1 MSSTLLQYFL
11 QDDVDSFKRL
21 LANVSNAP
29 TGQRSAPGSITPKIG
44 SPSYGSS
51 PSTSSRNHKKV
62 IGTSPGTPHV
72 DRSGYGRSHA
82 TPWSRTQVN
91 ARDQNG
97 RTLLHQIASSPKPT
111 VIEFANALLELPFV
125 DIYAQDSESGWTALH
140 RALYS
145 GNIAVAQALM
155 QRDLR
160 SATDFSAP
168 SSLHHLTASLIK
180 IKDREGNSPFDVYG
194 ATISGRD
201 IKRTDGKPLGDFVGN
216 DSDIEAS
223 SPETSVYG
231 GDSPEDGIL
240 ARAQLKA
247 RTNLQGDE
255 VFTFGSN
262 KNMTLGLGDE
272 DDRQFPERISL
283 DRPDHLLQRFFMER
297 EKAREHQEQRSTL
310 FGQAI
315 GHADNQDNLPTL
327 ITSKPLSVQ
336 DVYMSK
342 LHTAVLTNDPESN
355 LYMSGF
361 GPGGRLGT
369 GDEATRYHF
378 VCIETGGLAGKKV
391 ISLALGQDH
400 SIAISEQ
407 GEVFTWGSNKYG
419 QLGYNLP
426 RANNKRDTPMQST
439 PRQVFNPFKREVILG
454 AAASAIHSVV
464 FSSSGLYTFG
474 KNEGQL
480 GLVDSDARSLEVQV
494 TPRRVG
500 VSLFNAP
507 IRMVSAIDRATAVL
521 LETNET
527 WVFTH
532 YGYSKV
538 IFPLD
543 FSSYFIK
550 ESFLATRYGNTA
562 NRVIKITAGG
572 NTICALS
579 SFGEVYSVHVN
590 GKPDHTSIAS
600 STTNPAKIRNS
611 LSTPERVWSVRKS
624 HMAANDVDVGQDG
637 SIIICTTSGS
647 AWRKEKRAK
656 IKASNSK
663 DYKFVRIAGLSRVTA
678 VRSNAYGAFAAIQKD
693 CDVTKEQVTVSPS
706 SLWNDFFQL
715 LPVKSLA
722 ENVET
727 DVKGD
732 LIIRHQV
739 AKMKVAVSSSSDVE
753 SEVRRIVERS
763 DMERSGHLIWLRTT
777 VSDTRVPVHEF
788 ILAGR
793 SPVMRTALAESR
805 RTHHF
810 SISDFITLGFNDDGN
825 HELVLQGMD
834 FLSLLTLVVFLY
846 TDDVLDV
853 WRDVRHDSVNAYRY
867 RQVRTEVMRIATY
880 LDIRP
885 LERAARVM
893 GEPSRTLHDDMDRA
907 LNDPSF
913 FESGD
918 VTIRLKDARV
928 RAHKQVVCQRC
939 PFFDALFHGRSGGRW
954 LDSRRQDEAITIDLQ
969 DMESNVF
976 NFVLRHLYAD
986 TEEELFDDVRY
997 SSLDDFIDLVLDV
1010 MFAANELMIDRL
1022 AQVCQK
1028 MLGRFVDTRNVCQLL
1043 NAVAPCTVTE
1053 FKEAALEYMCLNLET
1068 LLENRL
1074 LDDLEEDLMD
1084 ELDLICQENQLARY
1098 PISRGR
1104 NSEEALLEKYPEL
1117 VTGLEIDRQRRVDS
1131 MRLSSRRDQDELFD
1145 ERIRANV
1152 SDKGTPSPYVRKMK
1166 AAQSGEPRLSA
1177 GSPTLKARQ
1186 SMNDLMFQ
1194 MDDESAVSPTPMR
1207 RGKTPMASPLI
1218 AEDLDDLSQPPALSL
1233 SYGQGDSLGDASYL
1247 EARVGSIETGAAGIS
1262 NVSTTP
1268 TIQPN
1273 PPAATSKGAPW
1284 VSADISGDKRNL
1296 KDIMAETSTS
1306 RVSNLTLGM
1315 TDRSNTQSGGTFT
1328 QKMSQKERKRLQ
1340 QIQAQ
1345 EALAAQQKAAVESR
1359 QSPWQTVSKKPTPS
1373 SLTGDDSAN
1382 QFKTVQK
1389 PAMTLRQ
1396 TVAGS
1401 PSIRPTS
1408 NPGLS
1413 PSGQGRGLS
1422 QPLLGPSTNAKPIPA
1437 RTNPVAL
1444 KTRPSPSLSPLST
1457 PQPII
1462 QSIRHTPRPER
1473 SLPGPSGQTSLASIL
1488 LQQQAEKDEIREAAS
1503 AKHNLQDIQA
1513 EQEFQEWWDKESK
1526 RVMEAEAAAAA
1537 AAASQTSRNRNGR
1550 RKNRG
1555 QQSQQHQQRQGGNKP
1570 QQREKADMSNEAPRS
1585 QGKRPTHHRPP
1596 KNPQPP
1602 AGPGNSRSES
1612 IHSRGNGRGGGG
1624 RLEGVID
1631 GVGGMGDVELGTDGG
1646 GVGGGGRSGDIEL
1659 GSGREDGGERS
1670 GDLIDGNDPGD
1681 MTWMLIV
1688 KTAEAD
1694 LEL

>member
-1 MSSTLLQYFL
+1 MSSTLLKYFL

-21 LANVSNAP
+21 LANLSNAP

-51 PSTSSRNHKKV
+51 PSALLRNQKKV
-62 IGTSPGTPHV
+62 IGTSPGASTP
-72 DRSGYGRSHA
+72 DRSGYVRA
-82 TPWSRTQVN
+82 TASPWSRTQVN
-91 ARDQNG
+91 ARDQHG
-97 RTLLHQIASSPKPT
+97 RTLLHLIASSPKAT
-111 VIEFANALLELPFV
+111 AIEFANALLELPFV
-125 DIYAQDSESGWTALH
+125 DIYTQDSESGWTALH

-145 GNIAVAQALM
+145 GNVAVAQALM
-155 QRDLR
+155 QKDLR
-160 SATDFSAP
+160 GATDFSAP

-194 ATISGRD
+194 ATIIGRD
-201 IKRTDGKPLGDFVGN
+201 IKQTVTLDGKSLGEFISI
-216 DSDIEAS
+216 DSDNDAS
-223 SPETSVYG
+223 STENSVFG
-231 GDSPEDGIL
+231 DDSPDDGL
-240 ARAQLKA
+240 FSRAQLKA

-283 DRPDHLLQRFFMER
+283 DRPDHLLQRFFTER
-297 EKAREHQEQRSTL
+297 EEAREHQEQRSIL
-310 FGQAI
+310 PGQAI
-315 GHADNQDNLPTL
+315 GHADNQGDLPTL
-327 ITSKPLSVQ
+327 ITSKPLSIQ

-369 GDEATRYHF
+369 GDEATRFHF
-378 VCIETGGLAGKKV
+378 VCIETGGLSGKKV

-426 RANNKRDTPMQST
+426 RANNKRDIPMQST

-464 FSSSGLYTFG
+464 FSASGLYTFG

-500 VSLFNAP
+500 VSLFNAA

-521 LETNET
+521 LETSET

-562 NRVIKITAGG
+562 NRVMKITAGG

-590 GKPDHTSIAS
+590 GRPDPSTTS

-611 LSTPERVWSVRKS
+611 LSTPERVWSVRKA

-656 IKASNSK
+656 IKASSHK

-678 VRSNAYGAFAAIQKD
+678 VRSNAFGAFAAVQKD

-715 LPVKSLA
+715 LPVRSLA
-722 ENVET
+722 ENAET
-727 DVKGD
+727 DLPD
-732 LIIRHQV
+732 DSMIRQQI
-739 AKMKVAVSSSSDVE
+739 AKMKLAVSSSPDIE
-753 SEVRRIVERS
+753 TEVQRIVERS
-763 DMERSGHLIWLRTT
+763 NMERSAHFIWLKTT
-777 VSDTRVPVHEF
+777 VSDTQIPVHEF
-788 ILAGR
+788 IFAGR
-793 SPVMRTALAESR
+793 SPVLRTALAEFR
-805 RTHHF
+805 RTNNF
-810 SISDFITLGFNDDGN
+810 SLPDFITLGLRQKGT
-825 HELVLQGMD
+825 HELVFQGMD
-834 FLSLLTLVVFLY
+834 FLSLLNLAVFLY

-853 WRDVRHDSVNAYRY
+853 WRDVRHDSVNAFRY
-867 RQVRTEVMRIATY
+867 RQVRTEVMRIATH
-880 LDIRP
+880 LDIRA

-893 GEPSRTLHDDMDRA
+893 GEPSRTLHYDMERA
-907 LNDPSF
+907 LNDPTF
-913 FESGD
+913 FEGGD
-918 VTIRLKDARV
+918 VTIRLKDTTV
-928 RAHKQVVCQRC
+928 RAHSQVVCQRC

-954 LDSRRQDEAITIDLQ
+954 LDSRRQENAITIDLQ
-969 DMESNVF
+969 DMDSHVF
-976 NFVLRHLYAD
+976 SFVLRHLYAD
-986 TEEELFDDVRY
+986 TEDELFEDVRY
-997 SSLDDFIDLVLDV
+997 NNLDDFIDLVLDV
-1010 MFAANELMIDRL
+1010 MFAANELMVDRL

-1028 MLGRFVDTRNVCQLL
+1028 MLGRFVNTRNVCQLL

-1053 FKEAALEYMCLNLET
+1053 FKEAALEYICLNLET
-1068 LLENRL
+1068 LLENTL

-1084 ELDLICQENQLARY
+1084 ELDEICQENQLARY
-1098 PISRGR
+1098 PVSRGR
-1104 NSEEALLEKYPEL
+1104 NSEEALLERYPEL
-1117 VTGLEIDRQRRVDS
+1117 VTSLEIDRQRRVDS

-1145 ERIRANV
+1145 EKIRASV
-1152 SDKGTPSPYVRKMK
+1152 FEKGTPSPSVRKVK
-1166 AAQSGEPRLSA
+1166 VAQSGESRQSV

-1194 MDDESAVSPTPMR
+1194 MDDESAMSPTPVR
-1207 RGKTPMASPLI
+1207 KGKAPMTNSL

-1233 SYGQGDSLGDASYL
+1233 SFNQGDSLGDTSYVEPGADSL
-1247 EARVGSIETGAAGIS
+1247 GNGAVGGLAM
-1262 NVSTTP
+1262 STTP
-1268 TIQPN
+1268 TIQPT
-1273 PPAATSKGAPW
+1273 PPAASKGAPW
-1284 VSADISGDKRNL
+1284 VSPDISGDKRNL
-1296 KDIMAETSTS
+1296 RDIMAETSTS

-1315 TDRSNTQSGGTFT
+1315 TDRSSAQSASTFS

-1345 EALAAQQKAAVESR
+1345 EALEAQQKAAADTR
-1359 QSPWQTVSKKPTPS
+1359 QSPWQMVNKKPTPS
-1373 SLTGDDSAN
+1373 PRDDSVEKPGTN
-1382 QFKTVQK
+1382 QPKTIQK

-1401 PSIRPTS
+1401 PSLRPIS
-1408 NPGLS
+1408 KPGAS
-1413 PSGQGRGLS
+1413 PNGQGRSVS
-1422 QPLLGPSTNAKPIPA
+1422 QPLPDPSTNARPIPA
-1437 RTNPVAL
+1437 STNPATM
-1444 KTRPSPSLSPLST
+1444 KAKPSPSLSPVST

-1473 SLPGPSGQTSLASIL
+1473 SLPGPSGQASLASIL

-1503 AKHNLQDIQA
+1503 AKHKLQDIQA

-1537 AAASQTSRNRNGR
+1537 AVAASQSSKGRNAR

-1555 QQSQQHQQRQGGNKP
+1555 QQQSQESQQPQKQQGGTRPQQQQQRQNADKP
-1570 QQREKADMSNEAPRS
+1570 TETPRS
-1585 QGKRPTHHRPP
+1585 HGKRPNHRRPP
-1596 KNPQPP
+1596 KNSSQPST
-1602 AGPGNSRSES
+1602 GPSNNRPEPITNQS
-1612 IHSRGNGRGGGG
+1612 
-1624 RLEGVID
+1624 
-1631 GVGGMGDVELGTDGG
+1631 
-1646 GVGGGGRSGDIEL
+1646 
-1659 GSGREDGGERS
+1659 
-1670 GDLIDGNDPGD
+1670 
-1681 MTWMLIV
+1681 
-1688 KTAEAD
+1688 
-1694 LEL
+1694 

>member
-1 MSSTLLQYFL
+1 MSSTLLKFFL

-29 TGQRSAPGSITPKIG
+29 TGQRTAPGSMTPKIG

-51 PSTSSRNHKKV
+51 PSALSRNHKKA
-62 IGTSPGTPHV
+62 IGTSPGTSNP
-72 DRSGYGRSHA
+72 DRSGYIRGAAS
-82 TPWSRTQVN
+82 PWSRTQVN

-97 RTLLHQIASSPKPT
+97 RTLLHLIASSPKPIA
-111 VIEFANALLELPFV
+111 IEFANALLELPFV

-145 GNIAVAQALM
+145 GNVAVAQALM
-155 QRDLR
+155 QKDLR
-160 SATDFSAP
+160 GTTYFSAP

-194 ATISGRD
+194 ATIIGRD
-201 IKRTDGKPLGDFVGN
+201 IKQIITLDGKPSGEFISADGDN
-216 DSDIEAS
+216 DIS
-223 SPETSVYG
+223 SAENSVFG
-231 GDSPEDGIL
+231 GDGPEDGL
-240 ARAQLKA
+240 LSRARLKA
-247 RTNLQGDE
+247 RTNLEGDE

-283 DRPDHLLQRFFMER
+283 DRPDHLLRRFFTER
-297 EKAREHQEQRSTL
+297 EDTREHQEQRSSL
-310 FGQAI
+310 FGQATS
-315 GHADNQDNLPTL
+315 HTDDQCDLPTL
-327 ITSKPLSVQ
+327 ITSKPLSIQ

-369 GDEATRYHF
+369 GDEATRFHF
-378 VCIETGGLAGKKV
+378 VCIETGGLSGKKV

-426 RANNKRDTPMQST
+426 RANNKRDIPMQST
-439 PRQVFNPFKREVILG
+439 PRQVFNPLKREVILG
-454 AAASAIHSVV
+454 AAASSIHSVV
-464 FSSSGLYTFG
+464 FSASSLYTFG

-480 GLVDSDARSLEVQV
+480 GLVDSDARSLEIQV

-521 LETNET
+521 LETSET

-532 YGYSKV
+532 YGYSKI

-562 NRVIKITAGG
+562 NRVMKITAGG
-572 NTICALS
+572 STICALS

-590 GKPDHTSIAS
+590 SRPDPSTTS

-624 HMAANDVDVGQDG
+624 HMAANDVDVGQDE

-656 IKASNSK
+656 IKASSAK

-678 VRSNAYGAFAAIQKD
+678 VRSNAFGAFAAVQKD

-706 SLWNDFFQL
+706 SLWSDFYQL
-715 LPVKSLA
+715 LPVRYLA
-722 ENVET
+722 ENIDT
-727 DVKGD
+727 DLSD
-732 LIIRHQV
+732 DSMIRHEI
-739 AKMKVAVSSSSDVE
+739 AKMKLAVSSSPDIE
-753 SEVRRIVERS
+753 SEVQRIVERS
-763 DMERSGHLIWLRTT
+763 NMKRSTHIIWLRTT
-777 VSDTRVPVHEF
+777 VSDTRIPVHEF

-793 SPVMRTALAESR
+793 SLILRTALAESR
-805 RTHHF
+805 RTNDLPMPDFMTLAF
-810 SISDFITLGFNDDGN
+810 SKDGN
-825 HELVLQGMD
+825 RELVFQGMD
-834 FLSLLTLVVFLY
+834 FLSILNLVVFLY

-853 WRDVRHDSVNAYRY
+853 WRDIRHDSVNAYRY
-867 RQVRTEVMRIATY
+867 RQVRTEVMRIATH
-880 LDIRP
+880 LEIRA

-893 GEPSRTLHDDMDRA
+893 GEPSRTLHYDMERA
-907 LNDPSF
+907 LNDPTF
-913 FESGD
+913 LEGGD
-918 VTIRLKDARV
+918 VSIRLKDATV
-928 RAHKQVVCQRC
+928 QAHSQVVCQRC

-954 LDSRRQDEAITIDLQ
+954 LDSRRQEDAITIDLQ
-969 DMESNVF
+969 DMDLRVF
-976 NFVLRHLYAD
+976 SFVLRHLYAD
-986 TEEELFDDVRY
+986 TEDELFEDVRY
-997 SSLDDFIDLVLDV
+997 NNLDEFIDFVLDV
-1010 MFAANELMIDRL
+1010 MFAANELMVDRL

-1028 MLGRFVDTRNVCQLL
+1028 MLGQFVNTRNVCQLL

-1053 FKEAALEYMCLNLET
+1053 FKEAALEYICLNLET

-1074 LDDLEEDLMD
+1074 LDDLEEDLMN
-1084 ELDLICQENQLARY
+1084 ELDEICQENQLARY
-1098 PISRGR
+1098 PVSRGR
-1104 NSEEALLEKYPEL
+1104 NSEEALLERYPEL
-1117 VTGLEIDRQRRVDS
+1117 VTSIEIDRQRRVDS

-1145 ERIRANV
+1145 GKIRASV
-1152 SDKGTPSPYVRKMK
+1152 IDKGTPSPSVRKMK
-1166 AAQSGEPRLSA
+1166 AAQSGEPRLSV
-1177 GSPTLKARQ
+1177 GSPILRARQ

-1194 MDDESAVSPTPMR
+1194 MDDESAMSPSPVR
-1207 RGKTPMASPLI
+1207 KGKVPITNPL

-1233 SYGQGDSLGDASYL
+1233 SSSQGDSLGDTSYL
-1247 EARVGSIETGAAGIS
+1247 EARVGSLGNAGAGS
-1262 NVSTTP
+1262 LTMSTTQTSQP
-1268 TIQPN
+1268 T
-1273 PPAATSKGAPW
+1273 PPTVSKGAPW
-1284 VSADISGDKRNL
+1284 VSRDIYGDKRNL
-1296 KDIMAETSTS
+1296 KDIMVETSTS

-1315 TDRSNTQSGGTFT
+1315 ADRSSAQSSGTFS

-1345 EALAAQQKAAVESR
+1345 EALEAQQKVAVDSR
-1359 QSPWQTVSKKPTPS
+1359 QSPWQIVSKKPTS
-1373 SLTGDDSAN
+1373 SPLDNITPEAGSTQPKA
-1382 QFKTVQK
+1382 VQK

-1401 PSIRPTS
+1401 PSIRPVS
-1408 NPGLS
+1408 KPGPS
-1413 PSGQGRGLS
+1413 PNGQVRSVS
-1422 QPLLGPSTNAKPIPA
+1422 QPLPGCLTNAKPIPA
-1437 RTNPVAL
+1437 NTNPAAMKAKL
-1444 KTRPSPSLSPLST
+1444 LPSLSPSST
-1457 PQPII
+1457 PQPLI

-1473 SLPGPSGQTSLASIL
+1473 FLPGPAGQASLASIL

-1503 AKHNLQDIQA
+1503 AKHKLQDIQA
-1513 EQEFQEWWDKESK
+1513 EQEFQEWWDQESK

-1537 AAASQTSRNRNGR
+1537 AASQSSKGRNAR

-1555 QQSQQHQQRQGGNKP
+1555 QQQSQSQSQQQQAQRQQGGNKP
-1570 QQREKADMSNEAPRS
+1570 QPRQNPEKTSEAPRS
-1585 QGKRPTHHRPP
+1585 HGKRPNHRRPP
-1596 KNPQPP
+1596 KNSQPST
-1602 AGPGNSRSES
+1602 GPSNNRP
-1612 IHSRGNGRGGGG
+1612 
-1624 RLEGVID
+1624 EGIANQ
-1631 GVGGMGDVELGTDGG
+1631 
-1646 GVGGGGRSGDIEL
+1646 S
-1659 GSGREDGGERS
+1659 
-1670 GDLIDGNDPGD
+1670 
-1681 MTWMLIV
+1681 
-1688 KTAEAD
+1688 
-1694 LEL
+1694 